1 MLFRKRGGLLT
12 VSSKATLKPKSTQEG
27 VMPSKAMRE
36 TLATIGV
43 IASMIFVGLEI
54 RQNTQAVRAS
64 AIQESTN
71 VARQQ
76 VLTIAA
82 DPELTRL
89 EFYCRDDPPELTQE
103 ERDRCT
109 LLSLSFWW
117 GMQGLFEQRGLDVLP
132 EETWESWHRVICL
145 NYARPWER
153 RLLTNASQFD
163 STFVAMVKSCEG
175 EELR

>member
-1 MLFRKRGGLLT
+1 
-12 VSSKATLKPKSTQEG
+12 
-27 VMPSKAMRE
+27 MPSKAMRE

-54 RQNTQAVRAS
+54 RQNTQAVRAN

-82 DPELTRL
+82 DPELMRL
-89 EFYCRDDPPELTQE
+89 EFRCMSDPPDLTDE
-103 ERDRCT
+103 ERNRCT
-109 LLSLSFWW
+109 YLSLSFWW
-117 GMQGLFEQRGLDVLP
+117 GMQGLYEQWRLDVLP
-132 EETWESWHRVICL
+132 DKTWESWRRVICL
-145 NYARPWER
+145 NWERPWER
-153 RLLTNASQFD
+153 RLLTNMGQFD
-163 STFVAMVKSCEG
+163 STFVAMVESCDS

>member
-1 MLFRKRGGLLT
+1 
-12 VSSKATLKPKSTQEG
+12 
-27 VMPSKAMRE
+27 MPSKAMRE

-54 RQNTQAVRAS
+54 RQNTQAVRAN
-64 AIQESTN
+64 AIQESVN

-89 EFYCRDDPPELTQE
+89 EFYCRDDPPGLTQE

-117 GMQGLFEQRGLDVLP
+117 GMQGLFEQWSLDVLP
-132 EETWESWHRVICL
+132 DETWGSWRRVICL

-153 RLLTNASQFD
+153 RLLANASQFD
-163 STFVAMVKSCEG
+163 STFVAMVESCDS